1 MGVGFLRAAVS
12 VALLA
17 TSCACAHAQTGE
29 NSGGTVK
36 IGVLTDMTG
45 VFSDLAGGGAVTA
58 AQMAIDDFVES
69 ERPSFKIEAVSVYH
83 QNKPDIATGIARQW
97 YDTSTS
103 MTDAATWTV
112 ATLTNTMPK
121 PRLDQTRTSSDLDVM
136 SAGLLITD
144 STRTSFNV
152 AEGPTRDNHVG
163 SY

>member
-29 NSGGTVK
+29 ISGGTVK

-69 ERPSFKIEAVSVYH
+69 ERPSFKIEPVSVYH

-103 MTDAATWTV
+103 MTDAATWTENCSAPIAAPLV
-112 ATLTNTMPK
+112 SNADASNAEAHKFLVMTVW
-121 PRLDQTRTSSDLDVM
+121 QT
-136 SAGLLITD
+136 
-144 STRTSFNV
+144 
-152 AEGPTRDNHVG
+152 PT
-163 SY
+163 